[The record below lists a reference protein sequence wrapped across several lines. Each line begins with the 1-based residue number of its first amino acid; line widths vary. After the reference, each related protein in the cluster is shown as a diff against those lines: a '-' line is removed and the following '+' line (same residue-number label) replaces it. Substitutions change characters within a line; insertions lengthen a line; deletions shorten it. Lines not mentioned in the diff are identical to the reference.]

1 MATTS
6 WHNGRHTTTL
16 LLLLSA
22 IGLIDLASHTG
33 EALSQI
39 TPSGSTR
46 AVTENNTTVIT
57 GGTRAGKNLFHS
69 FMKFSVEPNAIAQF
83 HNSGIVQANSL
94 KAGAAPPCITNIFAR
109 VTGGQASQID
119 GTIQTVGFG
128 KANLWFMNPSGITFG
143 SNAQLDIG
151 GSAVFTTASRLAFTD
166 SKTFSAKADAQNE
179 PLSISRVTEFGF
191 FSPHSAIRV
200 VGSTLEVP
208 AGQTL
213 SLVGGDIS
221 ITGGHLLAPGG
232 VRIAAV
238 PTGATVVRNPE
249 SGAHVSVPQGNHV
262 VLGAR
267 GPGNDA
273 IISTGSTGE
282 LQINGATYGGVG
294 RTGFLPPMASNGQPA
309 TGVIAI
315 KIQDGSILVG
325 NAPRISSALVAN
337 QPRTRLLVS
346 SPVVVTL
353 EPKST
358 SLTVAHIG
366 KLEATLNDAFASP
379 VDIKLRSINTNVAS
393 VTPPTVIVPAGEH
406 TAVAHVQGIAP
417 GQTSVTATV
426 GTSSANVQ
434 VDVKGPSIYP
444 LPLPP
449 HPPTLAPLAPLLL
462 ASDRCS
468 GHEDGMFSSFV
479 STGRD
484 TARPQPGGLL
494 KSPPYFSD
502 DLPPISELSVQPALR
517 AAGSLNVLPNAM
529 AFLQRNSGC

>member
-1 MATTS
+1 MVTTS

-57 GGTRAGKNLFHS
+57 GGTRARNNLFHS
-69 FMKFSVEPNAIAQF
+69 FMKFSVESNAIAQF
-83 HNSGIVQANSL
+83 YNPPVPATPP
-94 KAGAAPPCITNIFAR
+94 KAGVRPPITDIFAR

-143 SNAQLDIG
+143 SNAKLDIG
-151 GSAVFTTASRLAFTD
+151 GSAVFTTAGRLAFTD

-191 FSPHSAIRV
+191 FSSHSAIRV
-200 VGSTLEVP
+200 EGSTLAVP

-232 VRIAAV
+232 DVRIAAV
-238 PTGATVVRNPE
+238 PTGDTAVRVVRNPE
-249 SGAHVSVPQGNHV
+249 TGAHVSVPQGNHV
-262 VLGAR
+262 VLRAR
-267 GPGNDA
+267 GPGKDA
-273 IISTGSTGE
+273 IIGTGSTGE
-282 LQINGATYGGVG
+282 IQINGATYGGVG
-294 RTGFLPPMASNGQPA
+294 RTGFLPPFDAVS
-309 TGVIAI
+309 VI
-315 KIQDGSILVG
+315 KIQDGSIVVG
-325 NAPRISSALVAN
+325 NAPSIPSALVAN
-337 QPRTRLLVS
+337 QPPTRLIVS
-346 SPVVVTL
+346 SPAVRF
-353 EPKST
+353 ESPST
-358 SLTVAHIG
+358 SLKVADTG
-366 KLEATLNDAFASP
+366 KLKAILNHAFASP
-379 VDIKLRSINTNVAS
+379 VDVKLRSANTNVAS
-393 VTPPTVIVPAGEH
+393 VTPPTVIVPAGER

-426 GTSSANVQ
+426 GTSSANVR
-434 VDVKGPSIYP
+434 VVVGPSIPYP
-444 LPLPP
+444 LSLRLPP
-449 HPPTLAPLAPLLL
+449 LALAPLAPLLL

-479 STGRD
+479 SSGRD

-494 KSPPYFSD
+494 KSPPYFAD
-502 DLPPISELSVQPALR
+502 DLPLISELSVQTALR
-517 AAGSLNVLPNAM
+517 AAGPLNVLPNAM